1 MVSRKKTSRRKTQR
15 LYKMKGCNKKSRK
28 FFFGGDSKA
37 EMGLAYPSNNIPTVP
52 NPFLAYTGKGG
63 SCSNAAAYPSDGPP
77 AGGFNFLNPQ
87 STQRGGC
94 GCGLQLGGRRKGG
107 CGPAC
112 LAPLAMLGGKYHR
125 VKKYNKHRKTMKG
138 GTGNNGIPYANGLVG
153 SAWKPNISDWPGVDG
168 ISGNRNY
175 LELNKYPTDPQTAMI
190 ATGAQPPFSI
200 GGGRRKRR
208 QKGGSLSNF
217 LGQDF
222 INLGR
227 QFQHGLGT
235 AYNGIT
241 GYAAPVSPL
250 PWKGQLS
257 NTSNLSTVRA
267 AVL

>member
-28 FFFGGDSKA
+28 IFFGGDSKA

-63 SCSNAAAYPSDGPP
+63 SSCSNAAAYPSAGPP

-87 STQRGGC
+87 STQRGGE
-94 GCGLQLGGRRKGG
+94 
-107 CGPAC
+107 CGPTC
-112 LAPLAMLGGKYHR
+112 VAPLAMLGGKYR
-125 VKKYNKHRKTMKG
+125 RAKKCNKYKRTMKG
-138 GTGNNGIPYANGLVG
+138 GTGNNGIPYPNGLVG
-153 SAWKPNISDWPGVDG
+153 SAWSPSINNWPGVDG
-168 ISGNRNY
+168 ISGNSNY

-200 GGGRRKRR
+200 GGGRRRQRRR
-208 QKGGSLSNF
+208 QRGGSLSNF

-235 AYNGIT
+235 AYNGIS

>member
-1 MVSRKKTSRRKTQR
+1 
-15 LYKMKGCNKKSRK
+15 
-28 FFFGGDSKA
+28 
-37 EMGLAYPSNNIPTVP
+37 
-52 NPFLAYTGKGG
+52 
-63 SCSNAAAYPSDGPP
+63 
-77 AGGFNFLNPQ
+77 
-87 STQRGGC
+87 
-94 GCGLQLGGRRKGG
+94 
-107 CGPAC
+107 
-112 LAPLAMLGGKYHR
+112 
-125 VKKYNKHRKTMKG
+125 MKG
-138 GTGNNGIPYANGLVG
+138 GTGNNGIPYPNGLVG
-153 SAWKPNISDWPGVDG
+153 SAWSPSINSWPGVDG
-168 ISGNRNY
+168 ISGNSNY

-208 QKGGSLSNF
+208 QRQRGGSLSNF

-235 AYNGIT
+235 AYNGMS

-267 AVL
+267 SVL

>member
-1 MVSRKKTSRRKTQR
+1 MAKKHLKKSRRKQKI
-15 LYKMKGCNKKSRK
+15 YKMKGCSKKNRRNKSYL
-28 FFFGGDSKA
+28 GGSADVN
-37 EMGLAYPSNNIPTVP
+37 LAYTGSKIPTVP

-63 SCSNAAAYPSDGPP
+63 GSCSNAAAYPSAGPS

-94 GCGLQLGGRRKGG
+94 G
-107 CGPAC
+107 PAC
-112 LAPLAMLGGKYHR
+112 LAPLAMLGGKYR
-125 VKKYNKHRKTMKG
+125 RSKKYNKHKRTMKG
-138 GTGNNGIPYANGLVG
+138 GTGNNGIPYPNGLVG
-153 SAWKPNISDWPGVDG
+153 SAWTSNMSTWPGVDG
-168 ISGNRNY
+168 IDGNRNY

-208 QKGGSLSNF
+208 QKGGTLSNF

-257 NTSNLSTVRA
+257 NTANLSTVRA
-267 AVL
+267 SVL

>member
-1 MVSRKKTSRRKTQR
+1 MVSRKKTSKRKSKSQR

-28 FFFGGDSKA
+28 NFFGGDSKA

-63 SCSNAAAYPSDGPP
+63 GSCSNAAAYPSAGPP

-94 GCGLQLGGRRKGG
+94 G
-107 CGPAC
+107 PAC
-112 LAPLAMLGGKYHR
+112 LAPLAMLGGKYR
-125 VKKYNKHRKTMKG
+125 RAKKYNKYKRTMKG

-153 SAWKPNISDWPGVDG
+153 SAWTPSINSWPGVDG
-168 ISGNRNY
+168 ISGNSNY

-190 ATGAQPPFSI
+190 ATGAQPPFYI

-208 QKGGSLSNF
+208 QRGGSLSNF

-235 AYNGIT
+235 AYNGMS

-257 NTSNLSTVRA
+257 NTANLSTVRA
-267 AVL
+267 SVL